1 METEVGGRLIV
12 VDDEP
17 VILDV
22 LRSVLGSEP
31 WDTVFATTGAE
42 ALAAMEDGVDVLL
55 TDKNLPDIQGLEL
68 IRRARAHTPDAEAIV
83 LTGYAS
89 LETALEALQLGAFD
103 YIVKPPRDIFE
114 VARKVRGA
122 FERQHMRREN
132 QQLVTELAER
142 NVRLEQAL
150 DSLRQAQAEVVQS
163 EKLAG
168 IGTLAA
174 GVAHEISSPLFGVL
188 GLAEAIAD
196 EDDLDEVRGYAKD
209 IVTYSQAIKEI
220 VAGLTSYSRS
230 ARTETRAPVSVSTT
244 VRDAVQLVVRTGIL
258 APHQVELTLADL
270 WVLARASELQ
280 QVLVNLVRN
289 AAEAVGADGHVQVSL
304 WQEGEDVCIKVTDN
318 GTGIPDDVLTQVF
331 DPFFTT
337 KPPGQGTGLGLNI
350 VYRLVTRYRGSIL
363 AENRD
368 DGGAQFVVRLPACE
382 AP

>member
-1 METEVGGRLIV
+1 VETEVGGRLIV